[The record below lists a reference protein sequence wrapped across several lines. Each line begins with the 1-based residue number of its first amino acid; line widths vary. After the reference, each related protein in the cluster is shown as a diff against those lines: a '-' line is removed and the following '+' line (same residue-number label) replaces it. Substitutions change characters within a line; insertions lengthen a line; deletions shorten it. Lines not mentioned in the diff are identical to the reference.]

1 VILKNLYI
9 RTMNVAYGVCNL
21 TVIPLRA
28 EPSDKAEIKTQL
40 LFGDAFK
47 ILERQEKWILIET
60 LYENYQGWM
69 DPKQY
74 APILEVDAR
83 DWLQQKAI
91 VDLTLTASVQKPN
104 GESIQLVPGSTL
116 PFLNDKKLRLGET
129 TYTFNGA
136 ERLPHAEHFAEE
148 VVAAAN
154 FFLNAPYL
162 WGGRTPWGIDCSGL
176 TQQVYK
182 HFGIAIL
189 RDASKQATQGETV
202 NFLAEAKPGDLVFFD
217 NAEGR
222 IIHVGILLSTEEI
235 IHASGRVKID
245 LIDNEGIY
253 SEELGKRTHQLRIIK
268 RFYQTQGYQ

>member
-1 VILKNLYI
+1 
-9 RTMNVAYGVCNL
+9 MNVAYGVCNL

-74 APILEVDAR
+74 APISEVDAQE
-83 DWLQQKAI
+83 WLQQKAI

-104 GESIQLVPGSTL
+104 GESIQLVPGCTL

-136 ERLPHAEHFAEE
+136 ERLPHAEHFVEE
-148 VVAAAN
+148 VVAAAK
-154 FFLNAPYL
+154 FFLNTPYL

-189 RDASKQATQGETV
+189 RDASQQATQGKTV
-202 NFLAEAKPGDLVFFD
+202 NFLAEAKPGDLAFFD

-222 IIHVGILLSTEEI
+222 IIHVGILLSPEEI

-245 LIDNEGIY
+245 RIDNEGIY

>member
-1 VILKNLYI
+1 
-9 RTMNVAYGVCNL
+9 MNVAYGVCNL
-21 TVIPLRA
+21 TAIPLRA

-74 APILEVDAR
+74 APISEADAR
-83 DWLQQKAI
+83 DWLQQKAL

-104 GESIQLVPGSTL
+104 GESIQLVPGCTL

-129 TYTFNGA
+129 TYTFNGV

-148 VVAAAN
+148 VVAAAK

-182 HFGIAIL
+182 HFGVSIL
-189 RDASKQATQGETV
+189 RDASQQATQGETV
-202 NFLAEAKPGDLVFFD
+202 NFLAEAKPGDLAFFD

-222 IIHVGILLSTEEI
+222 IIHVGILLSPEEI

-245 LIDNEGIY
+245 RIDNEGIY

>member
-1 VILKNLYI
+1 
-9 RTMNVAYGVCNL
+9 MNVAYGVCNL

-47 ILERQEKWILIET
+47 ILERLEKWILIET

-74 APILEVDAR
+74 TPISEADAQE
-83 DWLQQKAI
+83 WLQQKAI
-91 VDLTLTASVQKPN
+91 VDLSLTASVQKTN
-104 GESIQLVPGSTL
+104 GETIQLVPGCTL
-116 PFLNDKKLRLGET
+116 PFLKDNQLRLGET
-129 TYTFNGA
+129 SYTFNGA
-136 ERLPHAEHFAEE
+136 ERLPNAEHFAQE
-148 VVAAAN
+148 VAAAAR

-182 HFGIAIL
+182 HFGMAIL
-189 RDASKQATQGETV
+189 RDASQQATQGETV
-202 NFLAEAKPGDLVFFD
+202 NFLAEAKCGDLAFFD

-222 IIHVGILLSTEEI
+222 IIHVGILLSAEEI

-245 LIDNEGIY
+245 RIDNEGIY

>member
-1 VILKNLYI
+1 
-9 RTMNVAYGVCNL
+9 MNVAYGVCNL

-40 LFGDAFK
+40 IFGDAFK
-47 ILERQEKWILIET
+47 ILERQEKWIWIET

-74 APILEVDAR
+74 TPILEADAQE
-83 DWLQQKAI
+83 WLQQKFI
-91 VDLTLTASVQKPN
+91 VDLSLTASVQKPN
-104 GESIQLVPGSTL
+104 GETIQLVPGSTL
-116 PFLNDKKLRLGET
+116 PFLKDNMLRLGEN
-129 TYTFNGA
+129 TYTFYGDARN
-136 ERLPHAEHFAEE
+136 PNFVQFTEE
-148 VVAAAN
+148 VVAAAK

-189 RDASKQATQGETV
+189 RDASQQATQGETV
-202 NFLAEAKPGDLVFFD
+202 NFLAEAKPGDLAFFD

-222 IIHVGILLSTEEI
+222 IIHVGILLSPEEI

-245 LIDNEGIY
+245 RMDNEGIY

>member
-1 VILKNLYI
+1 
-9 RTMNVAYGVCNL
+9 MNASYGVCNL

-74 APILEVDAR
+74 APISEADAQ

-91 VDLTLTASVQKPN
+91 VDLSLTATVQKPN
-104 GESIQLVPGSTL
+104 GETIQLVPGCTL
-116 PFLNDKKLRLGET
+116 PFFKDNQLRLGET
-129 TYTFNGA
+129 TYRFSGA
-136 ERLPHAEHFAEE
+136 ARIPQSDYFAQE
-148 VVAAAN
+148 VVIAAR

-182 HFGIAIL
+182 HFGMPIL
-189 RDASKQATQGETV
+189 RDASQQATQGETV
-202 NFLAEAKPGDLVFFD
+202 DFLAEAKPGDLAFFD

-222 IIHVGILLSTEEI
+222 IIHVGILLSPEEI
-235 IHASGRVKID
+235 IHASGRVKIES
-245 LIDNEGIY
+245 IDNQGIY

-268 RFYQTQGYQ
+268 RFYQTPAYQ

>member
-1 VILKNLYI
+1 
-9 RTMNVAYGVCNL
+9 MNVTYGVCNL

-28 EPSDKAEIKTQL
+28 EPADKAEIKTQL

-47 ILERQEKWILIET
+47 ILERQEKWIWIET
-60 LYENYQGWM
+60 IYDNYQGWM

-74 APILEVDAR
+74 SPISEADALQ
-83 DWLQQKAI
+83 WLQQKAI
-91 VDLTLTASVQKPN
+91 VDLTLTALVQNPT
-104 GESIQLVPGSTL
+104 GETIQLVPGSTL
-116 PFLNDKKLRLGET
+116 PFLKDNQLCLGET
-129 TYTFNGA
+129 TYTFNGVA
-136 ERLPHAEHFAEE
+136 RNPKPDHFAEE
-148 VVAAAN
+148 VAAAAK

-189 RDASKQATQGETV
+189 RDASQQATQGETV
-202 NFLAEAKPGDLVFFD
+202 NFLAEAKPGDLAFFD

-222 IIHVGILLSTEEI
+222 IIHVGILLSPEEI

-245 LIDNEGIY
+245 RIDNEGIY
-253 SEELGKRTHQLRIIK
+253 SEELGKRTHQLRIII